1 MIGKSLKIGLTGGIA
16 SGKTTVSDYF
26 KRIGI
31 PVIDADVISHEV
43 TKPNGSAFKEI
54 ISSFG
59 SNILDD
65 NGLIDRKK
73 MRSIIFDD
81 ASKKKIL
88 EGIIHPKVREEMFN
102 LVSQSNDHYLILSVP
117 LLIETGMNKMMDRIL
132 VVDCSVETQIER
144 LIQRDKINLD
154 EAKSILRNQTN
165 RTTRLRLADD
175 LIVNEKNV
183 TLNEL
188 EKEVLELNKH
198 YSKL

>member
-1 MIGKSLKIGLTGGIA
+1 MGKSIKIGLTGGIA
-16 SGKTTVSDYF
+16 SGKTTISDYF
-26 KRIGI
+26 KALGI
-31 PVIDADVISHEV
+31 PIIDADVISHEV
-43 TKPNGSAFKEI
+43 TKPNGSAFEEI

-59 SNILDD
+59 SNILDES
-65 NGLIDRKK
+65 GLINRKK

-81 ASKKKIL
+81 ASKKEIL

-165 RTTRLRLADD
+165 RSTRLKVADD

-183 TLNEL
+183 TLTDL
-188 EKEVLELNKH
+188 EKEVFKLH
-198 YSKL
+198 RIYSKL